1 MRLSPR
7 PSLLTILAIGL
18 PIYFVPAIV
27 AFARGHH
34 NKIAIALLNALLGWT
49 AIGWIASLVWS
60 ATKVERTA

>member
-1 MRLSPR
+1 MEGAAVATAIA
-7 PSLLTILAIGL
+7 LTILLGT
-18 PIYFVPAIV
+18 IYFVPAIV